1 MRRQFVVGFLV
12 LALSAAAVA
21 SAGAVGRADG
31 RSCTTQRFAAV
42 IQALGTDG
50 VALKVQG
57 RDRAV
62 TFRLLARTQIRRQD
76 RPVPVTA
83 LAVGQK
89 VLVEVRTCQGGGG
102 PTEVALVSIR
112 LVGAAGE
119 PTGDGTPTPPSP
131 APPAPAAVC
140 ARGDFTAPV
149 AVVGADSVSFTSNG
163 VEGLE
168 DLLGRRHGRDGDREE
183 RQSCDS
189 LGSEAGRQA
198 ACLGRQVPGR
208 AADPAGDANRGPH
221 RLDDRSD
228 ADRIRPVRL
237 REGETTALAQPL
249 GLGKR
254 PLGASLGVPRC
265 RRIRRRSSCRT
276 SWCSC
281 SWWSCRPSSSRHSA
295 AATRPT
301 SGHRTRSGPARSP
314 VRPACRARSRT
325 AGGGCR

>member
-57 RDRAV
+57 RERAV

-112 LVGAAGE
+112 LVGAAGA
-119 PTGDGTPTPPSP
+119 PTGDGTTTPPSP

-163 VEGLE
+163 VEGLRTFSVGVTAETAIVKNGSPVALSAVKPGDKLHVWVVRCQGAPPTLRATRIE
-168 DLLGRRHGRDGDREE
+168 DLTV
-183 RQSCDS
+183 STT
-189 LGSEAGRQA
+189 
-198 ACLGRQVPGR
+198 VP
-208 AADPAGDANRGPH
+208 P
-221 RLDDRSD
+221 
-228 ADRIRPVRL
+228 
-237 REGETTALAQPL
+237 
-249 GLGKR
+249 
-254 PLGASLGVPRC
+254 
-265 RRIRRRSSCRT
+265 
-276 SWCSC
+276 
-281 SWWSCRPSSSRHSA
+281 
-295 AATRPT
+295 PT
-301 SGHRTRSGPARSP
+301 E
-314 VRPACRARSRT
+314 
-325 AGGGCR
+325 